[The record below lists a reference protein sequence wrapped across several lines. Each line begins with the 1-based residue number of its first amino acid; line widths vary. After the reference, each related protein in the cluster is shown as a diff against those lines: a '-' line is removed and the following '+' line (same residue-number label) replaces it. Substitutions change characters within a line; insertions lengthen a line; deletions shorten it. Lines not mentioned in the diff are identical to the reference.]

1 MIDINRIRRDIEAI
15 AAFNS
20 TPGQGCTRFTYS
32 PEDRQARDYLI
43 QQMQA
48 LNLTI
53 CTDPV
58 GNIRARKEG
67 SVPGL
72 PPVLVGSHIDTVW
85 HGGNFDGVLGV
96 AAGLEVLRQITEEG
110 LAHAHPIEL
119 IIFAEEEGP
128 NFGYPLA
135 GSKALVG
142 TLTAE
147 AMKDLANAQ
156 GITMYQGA
164 REFGLEPEKMA
175 EHLLKPGEVK
185 AMLELHIEQSVVLER
200 EGIPVGIVENIAG
213 GKWLGITIQGV
224 ANHAGAT
231 PMQYRNDPMAG
242 AAAIICSLESLL
254 AEAGTSTTVA
264 TVGRIECSPNA
275 PNVIPGQVFFTV
287 DVRDI
292 GEDAIEAVCLA
303 LTEKVYAVAQS
314 RGLLAKVKLMG
325 DTKPVQLSAK
335 VAKELITA
343 ARDLG
348 IVARTMNSGALHDA
362 CIMTA
367 VTDVGMVFVP
377 SIGGR
382 SHAPEE
388 RTRYEDIEKGCNVLL
403 RAVLSLAQ

>member
-1 MIDINRIRRDIEAI
+1 
-15 AAFNS
+15 
-20 TPGQGCTRFTYS
+20 
-32 PEDRQARDYLI
+32 
-43 QQMQA
+43 
-48 LNLTI
+48 
-53 CTDPV
+53 
-58 GNIRARKEG
+58 
-67 SVPGL
+67 
-72 PPVLVGSHIDTVW
+72 
-85 HGGNFDGVLGV
+85 
-96 AAGLEVLRQITEEG
+96 
-110 LAHAHPIEL
+110 
-119 IIFAEEEGP
+119 
-128 NFGYPLA
+128 
-135 GSKALVG
+135 
-142 TLTAE
+142 
-147 AMKDLANAQ
+147 
-156 GITMYQGA
+156 
-164 REFGLEPEKMA
+164 
-175 EHLLKPGEVK
+175 
-185 AMLELHIEQSVVLER
+185 
-200 EGIPVGIVENIAG
+200 
-213 GKWLGITIQGV
+213 
-224 ANHAGAT
+224 
-231 PMQYRNDPMAG
+231 
-242 AAAIICSLESLL
+242 LL

-314 RGLLAKVKLMG
+314 RGLLAKVKVMG

-343 ARDLG
+343 AQDLG